1 MLDSLPNFKGAQV
14 TLHYLSFFLIT
25 LHAKSRKADRAGNT
39 GCNIQIQKIKV
50 KVRAK
55 QKAGFSRSYAHT
67 DPHKLGMKKAVKSRS
82 QRNPKE
88 KEAPSNYLAL
98 AKQAHSHS
106 YSLQG

>member
-67 DPHKLGMKKAVKSRS
+67 DPHKLGMEKSS
-82 QRNPKE
+82 QESIPAESKRKGSSQQL
-88 KEAPSNYLAL
+88 PS
-98 AKQAHSHS
+98 SR
-106 YSLQG
+106 